1 MSTSFF
7 IFKTWEIFPHFYK
20 SLMKCYR
27 ESLQILFT
35 IEEVLKLGGLENEK
49 GFAIWGN
56 YSECLMDRQ

>member
-1 MSTSFF
+1 
-7 IFKTWEIFPHFYK
+7 
-20 SLMKCYR
+20 MKCYR

-35 IEEVLKLGGLENEK
+35 IEEVLKVGGLENEE